1 MLYDFPRMK
10 VPTLACPS
18 RRTIRRQRRADLRLT
33 GARAHARVGDAAL
46 IAGYCGKSAV
56 LDNAL
61 AEWAESYGDQTEQD
75 HTTLV
80 ESIKRGKT
88 RAHIEAINEN

>member
-1 MLYDFPRMK
+1 MRSNAVYFPWMK
-10 VPTLACPS
+10 VPTLALMMACPS
-18 RRTIRRQRRADLRLT
+18 RRTIRRQRRADLRPT
-33 GARAHARVGDAAL
+33 GARTHARVGDAAL
-46 IAGYCGKSAV
+46 MAGYCGKSAV

-80 ESIKRGKT
+80 ESIK
-88 RAHIEAINEN
+88 